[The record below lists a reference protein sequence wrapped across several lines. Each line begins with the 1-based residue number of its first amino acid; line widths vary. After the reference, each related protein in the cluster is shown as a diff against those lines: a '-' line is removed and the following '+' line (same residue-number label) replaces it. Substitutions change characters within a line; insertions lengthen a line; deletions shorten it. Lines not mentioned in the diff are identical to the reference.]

1 MEAWRPSAE
10 ELLKDTL
17 NPRYKPVANQNP
29 QGQNSFALL
38 KPSKQP
44 SMRILSSECASKELW
59 TASLKEAFFMTNHH
73 LRYFT
78 QSITLLSQHLN
89 STMRASL
96 EYPFMPFSLTFWI
109 PDLDRHSSQILL
121 LTSTSNK
128 SMMTIKLCS
137 VLQFLWSTWMKNSQA
152 DGSANKP
159 RPMLNTRIIM
169 FRKIN
174 LTGDLRAGM
183 IGLLEPL
190 DHRPGQL
197 ILDLM
202 LLFRAQTHIP
212 LYSLKVQRV
221 LIQQP
226 MSREKIISGWKTIST
241 HSMTCSDPERWILR
255 S

>member
-1 MEAWRPSAE
+1 
-10 ELLKDTL
+10 
-17 NPRYKPVANQNP
+17 
-29 QGQNSFALL
+29 
-38 KPSKQP
+38 
-44 SMRILSSECASKELW
+44 
-59 TASLKEAFFMTNHH
+59 
-73 LRYFT
+73 
-78 QSITLLSQHLN
+78 
-89 STMRASL
+89 
-96 EYPFMPFSLTFWI
+96 
-109 PDLDRHSSQILL
+109 
-121 LTSTSNK
+121 
-128 SMMTIKLCS
+128 
-137 VLQFLWSTWMKNSQA
+137 MKNSQA

-190 DHRPGQL
+190 DHRPDQL

-226 MSREKIISGWKTIST
+226 MSREKIISG
-241 HSMTCSDPERWILR
+241 
-255 S
+255 